1 MKRPRFANDCFYHV
15 YNRGVDKRKVFL
27 NNKDYRRF
35 FYSIKDFND
44 KNSSINLF
52 RRVSVSGNT
61 IDVGNRISH
70 KIVDR
75 EPLVEIVSFC
85 LMPNHFHFILRQIE
99 DWGVSRFMQKMG
111 IGYTNYFNQ
120 KYERNGVLFQG
131 KFKAVLIDRDA
142 YLNYLKQYVYLNP
155 LDIIEPGWKEAGL
168 KNWRKAKKFLESY
181 RWTDCKDYNEYDEF
195 LVSCKK
201 KASFGDIKEYIID

>member
-1 MKRPRFANDCFYHV
+1 M
-15 YNRGVDKRKVFL
+15 DKRKVFL